1 MKKKLLICMVLIIVI
16 LLTFIFINQ
25 YKHKRIEACIS
36 FISRSLEL
44 IEWKKKDSEVEV
56 YKVINANFK
65 ELNMLIIIDENTIY
79 VNAERWLLPNSH
91 YKIEINFFDKQKGF
105 VIYE

>member
-1 MKKKLLICMVLIIVI
+1 MLIIV
-16 LLTFIFINQ
+16 
-25 YKHKRIEACIS
+25 
-36 FISRSLEL
+36 
-44 IEWKKKDSEVEV
+44 
-56 YKVINANFK
+56 
-65 ELNMLIIIDENTIY
+65 DENTIY